1 MSALADV
8 RPAAHPASR
17 SRWADAAA
25 LGMVLAGAGHVV
37 AALEHLDH
45 GLVFAAFF
53 LTVGVAQ
60 LGLGPALRKG
70 PRPATVGVVL
80 AGTIGLLLLYVVS
93 RTVVLDLGPHSDRP
107 EDPDALGTAVVI
119 VELVTVTALPTL
131 LPAPWRRAAV
141 DTILAVGAAVWL
153 AWFTG
158 LIG

>member
-1 MSALADV
+1 ML
-8 RPAAHPASR
+8 
-17 SRWADAAA
+17 
-25 LGMVLAGAGHVV
+25 LAGAGHVV

-60 LGLGPALRKG
+60 LGLGPALRKE

-80 AGTIGLLLLYVVS
+80 AASIGLLLLYVVS

-107 EDPDALGTAVVI
+107 EDPDVLGTGVVI
-119 VELVTVTALPTL
+119 FELVTVTALPTL
-131 LPAPWRRAAV
+131 LPARWRRVAV
-141 DTILAVGAAVWL
+141 DTILAVGTAVWL